1 MNLGVIHING
11 PLHAVELP
19 EVEGG
24 CCCYGAAVYGAQR
37 CTCWEPIYDRV
48 QQPLAPAE
56 PRVRATA
63 CADCAYRPDSPERAG
78 AKGYAGD
85 AETLDELV
93 DAGQPFYC
101 HQGIRR
107 PVRLRH
113 PAGLEIDGHPAAYD
127 APMRDRV
134 PYRADGTPADV
145 CAGWAARA
153 AKAGTRPA
161 TGVRP

>member
-1 MNLGVIHING
+1 MITGLIHING

-37 CTCWEPIYDRV
+37 CTCWEPVHDLDQAEPV
-48 QQPLAPAE
+48 PAAPAT
-56 PRVRATA
+56 RATA
-63 CADCAYRPDSPERAG
+63 CTDCAYRPDSPERNG

-85 AETLDELV
+85 AETLEEIV
-93 DAGQPFYC
+93 EAGKPFYC

-107 PVRLRH
+107 AVRLRH
-113 PAGLEIDGHPAAYD
+113 PAGLEVDNHAAAYQPPIVD
-127 APMRDRV
+127 GV

-153 AKAGTRPA
+153 AKAA
-161 TGVRP
+161 TSHQEKRA